1 MATNNI
7 LIVGRETYFNF
18 LGTDFLTFYFKMLR
32 IDVFSATSRFKD
44 INVGKGGGVGK
55 GGKTGAGKGRGGVK
69 KTT

>member
-1 MATNNI
+1 
-7 LIVGRETYFNF
+7 
-18 LGTDFLTFYFKMLR
+18 MLR

-55 GGKTGAGKGRGGVK
+55 GGKAGAGKGRGGVK